1 MPGKRRHSNRKLRTA
16 LAFALCVSVVM
27 SGCARPLL
35 APPQAMPVPGAP
47 GIPRELEPIT
57 LPPYTIAPP
66 DILLIDALK
75 VVPKAPFKIEALDVL
90 AIAATGT
97 LEDQPI
103 QGEFTVEPGGSVSL
117 GPGYGKVAV
126 AGLTLEE
133 AEAAVETHLHRT
145 LNAPDVALT
154 LAATAG
160 QQQITG
166 EHLVGPDGTIKLG
179 TYGSVYVTGMTLDQA
194 QVAVERHLTQFLE
207 DPKVSV
213 DVFAYNSKVYY
224 IITEGA
230 GLGDRVDR
238 LPITGNETVLD
249 AISQINGL
257 SRLSSKKI
265 WIARP
270 APGGMECDQILP
282 VCWEDITKGAATA
295 TNYQVLPGDRIFIA
309 EDHLVRLDTGI
320 SKLLSPFERIFG
332 FTLLGV
338 QTVGATRR
346 LPDDQG
352 RGF

>member
-1 MPGKRRHSNRKLRTA
+1 
-16 LAFALCVSVVM
+16 
-27 SGCARPLL
+27 
-35 APPQAMPVPGAP
+35 
-47 GIPRELEPIT
+47 
-57 LPPYTIAPP
+57 
-66 DILLIDALK
+66 
-75 VVPKAPFKIEALDVL
+75 
-90 AIAATGT
+90 
-97 LEDQPI
+97 
-103 QGEFTVEPGGSVSL
+103 
-117 GPGYGKVAV
+117 
-126 AGLTLEE
+126 
-133 AEAAVETHLHRT
+133 
-145 LNAPDVALT
+145 

-194 QVAVERHLTQFLE
+194 QAAVERHLTEFLE